1 MGSQRVS
8 TKNRRTR
15 PMDLPPDRSPL
26 RSGGSGALVGGT
38 LTPAVETTPTPPATV
53 PTPPDV
59 PILDAPTGLTLAST
73 VLVMS
78 GVVGK
83 WFATVTW
90 DVVSNAASYHV
101 EWTPYGSFSNAIPI
115 DTTQPNATFEVY
127 MNTSYQVRVRAVGA
141 DGGVSDWSNTL
152 AFTSAIDPTAPGVP
166 TGVSATF
173 ADTGDLVISWTKGSG
188 ANLKDTLVDIF
199 PDNTYT
205 DPYLIRHEV
214 AGNSTV
220 ITLKENLTHGALAT
234 VYVRLMSRSY
244 AGVLSAPVTTSAA
257 YALPA
262 APTVTPRWDL
272 RSGAMTLDWTPA
284 ARAVSYGITIGTT
297 YEGTVLANRYVYP
310 LDLNKSEH
318 SGTASLSL
326 QYTVQGIDVFGRYG
340 TATTAVTNAPL
351 PPTPSSI
358 LVDFSSPNCVVS
370 WSVSEPV
377 AAFSLD
383 MDLATYET
391 QSQQFV
397 YTFERN
403 AADHGG
409 TASPMLTCSIRS
421 KDVFNRKGTI
431 VSFTATNPVPT
442 APSAVSATGYFSGIA
457 IQTTVTIP
465 PDLKTLKY
473 RVIKDGSTL
482 TTISSNATQFTYTAP
497 SSGTY
502 QIAVLVEDVF
512 SQQSSETLSS
522 SVVLD
527 MITITELRA
536 ETIYTDDAGHSSSS
550 LNVLKDDNRTSSG
563 VSYT

>member
-1 MGSQRVS
+1 MS
-8 TKNRRTR
+8 TKNRRVR

-26 RSGGSGALVGGT
+26 RSGGSGALIGGT
-38 LTPAVETTPTPPATV
+38 LPPVSGGETTPTPPATV
-53 PTPPDV
+53 PTPPDM

-73 VLVMS
+73 VLVLS

-90 DVVSNAASYHV
+90 DVVPNAASYHL

-127 MNTSYQVRVRAVGA
+127 MNVSYQVRVRAVGA
-141 DGGVSDWSNTL
+141 DGGVSDWSDTL
-152 AFTSAIDPTAPGVP
+152 AFTSDIDPTAPGVP

-173 ADTGDLVISWTKGSG
+173 ADTGDLIISWTKGTG
-188 ANLKDTLVDIF
+188 ANLRDTIVDIF

-214 AGNSTV
+214 AGNTTV
-220 ITLKENLTHGALAT
+220 ITLKENLAHGALAT

-244 AGVLSAPVTTSAA
+244 AGVLSAPVTTSAT

-272 RSGAMTLDWTPA
+272 RTGAMTLEWAPA
-284 ARAVSYGITIGTT
+284 ARAVSYGITMGLTN
-297 YEGTVLANRYVYP
+297 EGVVLSNRYVYP
-310 LDLNKSEH
+310 LDLNKAEH
-318 SGTASLSL
+318 SGSPSLSL

-340 TATTAVTNAPL
+340 TGTTAVTNAPL
-351 PPTPSSI
+351 PPTPSNV

-391 QSQQFV
+391 QAQQFV

-409 TASPMLTCSIRS
+409 TASPMLTCSVRA

-431 VSFTATNPVPT
+431 VDFTATNPVPT
-442 APSAVSATGYFSGIA
+442 APTSVTSTGYSSAIA
-457 IQTTVTIP
+457 IAVAVALP
-465 PDLKTLKY
+465 PDLKALTY
-473 RVIKDGSTL
+473 RVIKDGTTLESITSTNL
-482 TTISSNATQFTYTAP
+482 QMTYTAP

-502 QIAVLVEDVF
+502 QIAVRVTDVF
-512 SQQSSETLSS
+512 NQGGSETLSG
-522 SVVLD
+522 SVVMDVLTTAQIRAGITYRDNLGTASATLD
-527 MITITELRA
+527 R
-536 ETIYTDDAGHSSSS
+536 
-550 LNVLKDDNRTSSG
+550 LKDDVRSGSG
-563 VSYT
+563 VTYPGS